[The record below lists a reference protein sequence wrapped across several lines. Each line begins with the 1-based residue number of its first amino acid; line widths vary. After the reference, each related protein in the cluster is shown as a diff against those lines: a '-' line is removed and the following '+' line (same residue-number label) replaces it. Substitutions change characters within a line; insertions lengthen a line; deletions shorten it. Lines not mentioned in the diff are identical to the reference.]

1 LGTPEGVHD
10 YPEMTEIEKTL
21 VQSIVEVAWA
31 RKMLDELKEQL
42 QFHNLS
48 AADKVEVQNEIK
60 RIEARIAGTSRQC
73 DTYLH
78 QVFGA
83 KKKQD
88 KGSPHGA
95 P

>member
-1 LGTPEGVHD
+1 
-10 YPEMTEIEKTL
+10 MTEIEKTL
-21 VQSIVEVAWA
+21 VQSIVEAAWA

-83 KKKQD
+83 KKIKI

>member
-1 LGTPEGVHD
+1 
-10 YPEMTEIEKTL
+10 MTEIEKTL

-48 AADKVEVQNEIK
+48 AADKIEVQNEIK

-83 KKKQD
+83 KKIKI

>member
-1 LGTPEGVHD
+1 
-10 YPEMTEIEKTL
+10 MTQIEKTL

-60 RIEARIAGTSRQC
+60 RIEARIASTSRQC

-83 KKKQD
+83 KKNQD